1 MAKKLKRP
9 DGSLIEEF
17 ICASF
22 HVFRNG
28 EYIETINDTSGGD
41 YSGCFC
47 FRSADNSYTKWYTRK
62 TAPK

>member
-28 EYIETINDTSGGD
+28 KLDGTINDVDGGD
-41 YSGCFC
+41 YSATFHSVGLQTPGSIWTPQF
-47 FRSADNSYTKWYTRK
+47 SLL
-62 TAPK
+62 

>member
-17 ICASF
+17 ICGSV

-28 EYIETINDTSGGD
+28 EYTETINDLKPPSIGGL
-41 YSGCFC
+41 
-47 FRSADNSYTKWYTRK
+47 K
-62 TAPK
+62 